1 MAGLDSLVRAG
12 KVRYIGFSDTPA
24 WYAAR
29 AQTLAELR
37 GWERVCS
44 LQLEY
49 SLVER
54 NVEREHV
61 PMALELGMAMCP
73 WSPLASG
80 LLSGKYKRS
89 ASGGEGEG
97 RLTATRD
104 SANPVFKKFTDRNW
118 RIVDALLDVSRALER
133 SPAQVALNWVA
144 TRPGVAST
152 IIGATKMEQL
162 EDNLRA
168 LDFRIPPELSDR
180 LEEVSRPEP
189 VFPYIFFSPGMQAM
203 ITGGTITRSEP
214 PWFRGR

>member
-1 MAGLDSLVRAG
+1 
-12 KVRYIGFSDTPA
+12 
-24 WYAAR
+24 
-29 AQTLAELR
+29 
-37 GWERVCS
+37 
-44 LQLEY
+44 
-49 SLVER
+49 
-54 NVEREHV
+54 
-61 PMALELGMAMCP
+61 MCP

-104 SANPVFKKFTDRNW
+104 STNPVFKKFTDRNW

-189 VFPYIFFSPGMQAM
+189 VFPYIFFSPGTQAM
-203 ITGGTITRSEP
+203 ITGRTSTRSEP
-214 PWFRGR
+214 PCFRGR